1 LLESG
6 VARAPDQE
14 IVSTNQNRFTY
25 QAFAERVARLASGLA
40 SLGVDRGDTVA
51 ILDWDTHRYLEC
63 FFAASGEAFHQP
75 SSPEAGWKRPRLALG
90 AWSLEL
96 VGHAFRELARSA
108 ARLAFSITPAV

>member
-1 LLESG
+1 MTSHYSAQTQAASGLSIKGLLESG

-63 FFAASGEAFHQP
+63 FFAVHVQEVQRCCRKALFFL
-75 SSPEAGWKRPRLALG
+75 SSL
-90 AWSLEL
+90 SL
-96 VGHAFRELARSA
+96 
-108 ARLAFSITPAV
+108 